1 MQLGRYSVSTLRPAP
16 ILGIAFGHDGKVF
29 AVATETGY
37 EVWRTFPLGLLR
49 RKSLPGMLARAV
61 PLPGSPLLALQGG
74 GSDPLFPP
82 NKVVL
87 YHDVRGAAVADL
99 EFSERVR
106 GIAVRH
112 RTVVVV
118 LLRRA
123 IAYEYSLESG
133 FKLTKL
139 GEWETADN
147 EAGLIALATAPG
159 ATLLALPGR
168 QAGHVHLINLPPCG
182 GASAPPAAFRSPFL
196 LAHAHPLSALACS
209 ASGAHLLTASE
220 RGTLVRVWDTA
231 RGAQDSELRRGV
243 DRAEIWGLQFEDAI
257 DLRPLDGDR
266 RRDALRRKGGRV
278 VGWSDKGTV
287 HVWAGGDAPIKP
299 KAQPM
304 LGLMV
309 GKALSLSKSLPNYFS
324 SAPSIAQYYLPR
336 KNPHAFASTIGS
348 AVDAAGLPSMKLNED
363 GDKEPEEREWAE
375 HYIVVWIEV
384 DVEDDEDEPPLTTI
398 SGAPT
403 SFRPKRSALTMGSR
417 EERSSFGSEGTST
430 RTATPRGGRS
440 ATPTAA
446 TVSSALA
453 RERRSPTG
461 SGRRSNASTP
471 MAQSRA
477 SPVPPISW
485 RKASTD
491 SHSTVVLRRTHRER
505 QLVVVTHSGDWYRL
519 RLPRNTDEFD
529 ASTKA
534 ELVEYRRLGV
544 GGGGW

>member
-1 MQLGRYSVSTLRPAP
+1 M
-16 ILGIAFGHDGKVF
+16 
-29 AVATETGY
+29 
-37 EVWRTFPLGLLR
+37 
-49 RKSLPGMLARAV
+49 MRAV
-61 PLPGSPLLALQGG
+61 HLSPSSSSGELWSAT
-74 GSDPLFPP
+74 
-82 NKVVL
+82 
-87 YHDVRGAAVADL
+87 GADS
-99 EFSERVR
+99 SERVR

-123 IAYEYSLESG
+123 LAYEYSQEGG

-139 GEWETADN
+139 GEWETAEN
-147 EAGLIALATAPG
+147 ETGLVALATAPG

-168 QAGHVHLINLPPCG
+168 QAGHVQLISLPPCAG
-182 GASAPPAAFRSPFL
+182 TTAPPAAYRSPFL
-196 LAHAHPLSALACS
+196 LAHTHPLSALACS
-209 ASGAHLLTASE
+209 ATGAHLVTASE

-231 RGAQDSELRRGV
+231 RGAQDGELRRGV
-243 DRAEIWGLQFEDAI
+243 DRAEIWGLQFEDGI
-257 DLRPLDGDR
+257 DTRPLEGDR

-287 HVWAGGDAPIKP
+287 HVWAGGDAPAKP
-299 KAQPM
+299 KAPPTI
-304 LGLMV
+304 GSVV

-375 HYIVVWIEV
+375 RYVVIWIEV
-384 DVEDDEDEPPLTTI
+384 DVEDDDDEPPPPA
-398 SGAPT
+398 SGGAPT
-403 SFRPKRSALTMGSR
+403 PFRPKRPALTMGSR
-417 EERSSFGSEGTST
+417 EERRSFGSEGTST
-430 RTATPRGGRS
+430 RTATPRAGRPD
-440 ATPTAA
+440 TPTAA

-453 RERRSPTG
+453 LERRSSTG
-461 SGRRSNASTP
+461 SARRSSASTTP
-471 MAQSRA
+471 AAQSRA
-477 SPVPPISW
+477 SPVPPPMRR

-491 SHSTVVLRRTHRER
+491 SHSTVVREPRTHRER

-519 RLPRNTDEFD
+519 RLPRNPEDPD